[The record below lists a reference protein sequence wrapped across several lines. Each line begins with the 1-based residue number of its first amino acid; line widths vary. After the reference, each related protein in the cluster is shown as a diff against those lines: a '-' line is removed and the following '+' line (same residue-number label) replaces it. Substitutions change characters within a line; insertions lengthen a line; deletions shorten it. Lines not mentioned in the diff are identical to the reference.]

1 MESTAFTIV
10 SLVSIGFLSLM
21 LFLALFEPGLRYE
34 ISERPSL
41 PLDSEEFLRLLSS
54 LGGAQIHPCNT
65 VEVLT
70 NGERYY
76 QAELEAI
83 RKARHSVNVEAYI
96 FTKGRVTRTFLD
108 ALTDRARAGV
118 KVRMVVDAVGS
129 FTTWRSYFKELE
141 QAGGRVKLYRP
152 IRWHTLPRINNRTH
166 RELIVVDGQVG
177 FIGGAGFADHWLYDD
192 PKRGGRRWRDTMFF
206 VQGPAVRELQ
216 SVFAENWLE
225 ASGEVIAD
233 AGYFRWCEAGG
244 QTAAMIVPSSPT
256 GRSTRNRMLYQTL
269 LAAAQ
274 QSIRI
279 TTPYFLPDRSVRAE
293 LVRAMKERGVEVSII
308 VPGKKVDHALT
319 RRSSRRLFGQLL
331 RAGARIYEYQP
342 SMLHAKTLLVDGVW
356 SVVGSTNFDNR
367 SFGINDE
374 VNLAANDPE
383 LTARLE
389 LDFAKDVADSQLVTL
404 RDWSRRS
411 WLERG
416 HEYLG
421 WLLERQ
427 Q

>member
-141 QAGGRVKLYRP
+141 
-152 IRWHTLPRINNRTH
+152 
-166 RELIVVDGQVG
+166 
-177 FIGGAGFADHWLYDD
+177 
-192 PKRGGRRWRDTMFF
+192 
-206 VQGPAVRELQ
+206 
-216 SVFAENWLE
+216 
-225 ASGEVIAD
+225 
-233 AGYFRWCEAGG
+233 
-244 QTAAMIVPSSPT
+244 
-256 GRSTRNRMLYQTL
+256 
-269 LAAAQ
+269 
-274 QSIRI
+274 
-279 TTPYFLPDRSVRAE
+279 
-293 LVRAMKERGVEVSII
+293 
-308 VPGKKVDHALT
+308 
-319 RRSSRRLFGQLL
+319 
-331 RAGARIYEYQP
+331 
-342 SMLHAKTLLVDGVW
+342 
-356 SVVGSTNFDNR
+356 
-367 SFGINDE
+367 
-374 VNLAANDPE
+374 
-383 LTARLE
+383 
-389 LDFAKDVADSQLVTL
+389 
-404 RDWSRRS
+404 
-411 WLERG
+411 
-416 HEYLG
+416 
-421 WLLERQ
+421 
-427 Q
+427 